1 MFELLHFKKD
11 HFNVVLWMSTGKYH
25 IRQLFSEPFT
35 CLENLPGALVLRIHV
50 HFKLNWLKHIIS
62 IQGLNILREE
72 KLCGRN
78 VGGVYFCFGTT
89 NLTIFCFHLP
99 RVNWMMIFFAKM
111 NLRIDNDLVWSCH
124 FQN

>member
-1 MFELLHFKKD
+1 M
-11 HFNVVLWMSTGKYH
+11 
-25 IRQLFSEPFT
+25 LFYECPQENTTYDSYFLNLSR
-35 CLENLPGALVLRIHV
+35 LENLPGALVLRIHV

-99 RVNWMMIFFAKM
+99 RVN
-111 NLRIDNDLVWSCH
+111 
-124 FQN
+124 